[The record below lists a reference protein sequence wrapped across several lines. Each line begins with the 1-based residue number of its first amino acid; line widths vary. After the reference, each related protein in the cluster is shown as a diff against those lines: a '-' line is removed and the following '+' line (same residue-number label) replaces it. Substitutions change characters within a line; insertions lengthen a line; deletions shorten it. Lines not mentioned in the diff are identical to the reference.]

1 MTVGNT
7 SELSFF
13 CLHFFSEPEG
23 QRFGVSFCFVFFFR
37 RVFVNKQFSQ
47 LAFVRAC
54 AWGQRGK
61 QDLISE
67 FKDCIMGK
75 IILMFRSDKTTNKT
89 K

>member
-1 MTVGNT
+1 MTVDNT

-13 CLHFFSEPEG
+13 CLHFFSEPEE
-23 QRFGVSFCFVFFFR
+23 QRFVVVFFFFC
-37 RVFVNKQFSQ
+37 RVSVNKRFSQ
-47 LAFVRAC
+47 LAFVKAC

>member
-7 SELSFF
+7 SELSF

-23 QRFGVSFCFVFFFR
+23 QRFGVFFFFR

>member
-1 MTVGNT
+1 M
-7 SELSFF
+7 SYLSSASISFLSQKDKGLVFRFVLF
-13 CLHFFSEPEG
+13 C
-23 QRFGVSFCFVFFFR
+23 FFR

>member
-1 MTVGNT
+1 M
-7 SELSFF
+7 SYLSSASISF
-13 CLHFFSEPEG
+13 LSQKDKG
-23 QRFGVSFCFVFFFR
+23 LVFCFVFFLR
-37 RVFVNKQFSQ
+37 LFVNKQFSQ
-47 LAFVRAC
+47 LAFIRAC

-75 IILMFRSDKTTNKT
+75 MILMFRSDKTTNKT